1 MLITGVSS
9 GLGKALAEEGLY
21 QGWRVVGTL
30 RKEADRQNFEAINP
44 GHAIGRILDVT
55 DTAAVP
61 KSLPTLRRRLD
72 RWTCSSIMPGTVCS
86 RRLRRRHWTKSSN
99 SSKPMCSAKSPC
111 CRRFYH
117 TCGNGAGDT
126 F

>member
-1 MLITGVSS
+1 
-9 GLGKALAEEGLY
+9 
-21 QGWRVVGTL
+21 VVGTL
-30 RKEADRQNFEAINP
+30 RKEADRQNFEAISP

-61 KSLPTLRRRLD
+61 KVVADVETAIGPVDVLVNNAGYGL
-72 RWTCSSIMPGTVCS
+72 S
-86 RRLRRRHWTKSSN
+86 RRLRRRHWRKSSN